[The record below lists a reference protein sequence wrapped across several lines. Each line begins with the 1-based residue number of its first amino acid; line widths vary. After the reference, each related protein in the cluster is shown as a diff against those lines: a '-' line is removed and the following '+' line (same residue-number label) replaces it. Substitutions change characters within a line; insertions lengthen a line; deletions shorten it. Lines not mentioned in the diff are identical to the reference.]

1 MNAANSGAV
10 RLLCPAHVVVE
21 MFEHAELFSSQMRL
35 PVATY
40 LQVWRRDYLPLLRVV
55 DGLPSGMWTAGEEA
69 RISELERR
77 DPDDVPAAR
86 LALAVGAYFVSTDGG
101 PLEAVYGRPVDASI
115 HDKWV
120 TTLKSGG
127 DAHELANVLEAGAL
141 LARLVGSAAAATP
154 SPTST
159 AVLAVSGLLAAYATA
174 GSPRRARMRAAA
186 GAAGAVALGV
196 LGSYMEATSAIA
208 ALAAPPPGRD
218 DVASMPAEARAARA
232 CLVEFCRSPQPT
244 LSASELR
251 ARLSRAGATAN
262 ERTVRSIL
270 RAYPCFYQPHRGR
283 FQLGRPA
290 AALAELDT

>member
-1 MNAANSGAV
+1 MTPGSVSCPVFPTLMACDSFSVTARVPPVVPDTNVLRRDLGRSCKGGRTVLVNAANSGAV

-120 TTLKSGG
+120 TTLKSGVTRTSLRTCSRPVRCWLG
-127 DAHELANVLEAGAL
+127 LWVPRPP
-141 LARLVGSAAAATP
+141 RLRP
-154 SPTST
+154 QH
-159 AVLAVSGLLAAYATA
+159 
-174 GSPRRARMRAAA
+174 PRR
-186 GAAGAVALGV
+186 
-196 LGSYMEATSAIA
+196 SW
-208 ALAAPPPGRD
+208 P
-218 DVASMPAEARAARA
+218 
-232 CLVEFCRSPQPT
+232 
-244 LSASELR
+244 
-251 ARLSRAGATAN
+251 
-262 ERTVRSIL
+262 
-270 RAYPCFYQPHRGR
+270 
-283 FQLGRPA
+283 
-290 AALAELDT
+290 